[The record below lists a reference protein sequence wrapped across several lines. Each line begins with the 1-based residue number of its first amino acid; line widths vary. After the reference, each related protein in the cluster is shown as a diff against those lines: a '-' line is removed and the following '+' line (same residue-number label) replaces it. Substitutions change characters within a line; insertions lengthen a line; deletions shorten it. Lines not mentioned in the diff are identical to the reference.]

1 MSHATVPMVAITP
14 MKVNTKII
22 IACNS
27 VIVTPVLVGGHNIA
41 QVKTA
46 TDGKGTSV
54 AVGLGAKALLDGT
67 RRGSDGWNW
76 YQLCILC
83 NHECFIVEVSCG
95 AKERTTSTNCKVQV
109 WAVTL
114 FGTKS

>member
-1 MSHATVPMVAITP
+1 MDTSHATAPMVVITP
-14 MKVNTKII
+14 INVNTKII
-22 IACNS
+22 IAWKS

-67 RRGSDGWNW
+67 RRGSDGWN
-76 YQLCILC
+76 LFDLFTLLLD
-83 NHECFIVEVSCG
+83 ETLKVEV
-95 AKERTTSTNCKVQV
+95 AF
-109 WAVTL
+109 AH
-114 FGTKS
+114 